1 MTGAVRPISREK
13 CGTFAAMDEKPRPQ
27 PPAKPEPMQTC
38 PTCGSRLR
46 EHKCK
51 LVCEKCGLF
60 LSCSDFY

>member
-1 MTGAVRPISREK
+1 MRSDGMGEEPGK
-13 CGTFAAMDEKPRPQ
+13 Q
-27 PPAKPEPMQTC
+27 PPKPELTMQTC

-51 LVCEKCGLF
+51 LVCEKWGFF